1 MTLTT
6 ERAGAR
12 AQLECDCWERWT
24 NSHSHLFYYEFL
36 RETEWKRMDR
46 WHKQVGCVPHRKLN
60 SSVCNRYAFRILFIG
75 RFHSH
80 TVRVCGFVS
89 VALVCL
95 AIARWPAFE
104 PVSSGFESEIQ
115 LNAFGTIAGRT
126 VSVGLTVYS
135 KWSGRNALMCA
146 GIKLYFM
153 CAFNFQNSKQLGKQ
167 KLRKSLQIVL
177 PLFSHVE
184 WFATPFVE
192 QNYERKI
199 TDEIAIECCLSLSI
213 ECTQFRP
220 TIVSNFRENFNS
232 AAWPFA
238 LQPAQVTGVKNGLP
252 NGKHSTQI
260 TVWYAPLAHCCAL
273 KLNYGG
279 KVLQGDYALALS
291 LIKAA
296 PIRSA
301 IYFNISLNL

>member
-95 AIARWPAFE
+95 AIARWPAIE

-153 CAFNFQNSKQLGKQ
+153 CVQFSEQQTVGQTETAKIVANCVATFLTRRVVCDAFCRA
-167 KLRKSLQIVL
+167 KLREKNNRRNCNWMLSESVNWVHAVPTNDCFQFSWEFQFGSMTFCIATCTSDRSEEWAAKWQTLYTNYSLICAISSL
-177 PLFSHVE
+177 LRS
-184 WFATPFVE
+184 
-192 QNYERKI
+192 
-199 TDEIAIECCLSLSI
+199 EIELRR
-213 ECTQFRP
+213 Q
-220 TIVSNFRENFNS
+220 S
-232 AAWPFA
+232 AAGRLRIGIVF
-238 LQPAQVTGVKNGLP
+238 
-252 NGKHSTQI
+252 
-260 TVWYAPLAHCCAL
+260 
-273 KLNYGG
+273 
-279 KVLQGDYALALS
+279 D
-291 LIKAA
+291 
-296 PIRSA
+296 
-301 IYFNISLNL
+301 